1 MKLHITIIVLLTAEW
16 LIYLIVIADIIRTSS
31 VWMAVTASD
40 GSSPKDG
47 SYLAKWI
54 IWGVIL
60 TLSLSLSPHKAQGVF
75 SNSMSNSSEAT
86 PVKDLVATPH
96 ETTTEAACFK
106 SFAITETLPFMEILI
121 LERRYSLNPLTHPK
135 PVVRPPRSH
144 LQSNNYAPL
153 LARKHNQL
161 KSNDLSDR
169 LLAKACHY
177 LNTPYKRGGSL
188 QHGNATDCSGF
199 VQYIYKSFDVKLP
212 RSSSEQAQ
220 EGKVAACTMDFA
232 KLIPGDLLFFSL
244 GRRRVGHVGIYLG
257 EGKMIHAADSR
268 HGVVVSDLRKP
279 YYRGKFVV
287 AKRILLLRLLN
298 SSHFAEPVPGLAI
311 N

>member
-1 MKLHITIIVLLTAEW
+1 MKLHITFIVLWMAGC

-31 VWMAVTASD
+31 VWMALSAAG
-40 GSSPKDG
+40 GSNPKDG
-47 SYLAKWI
+47 SHWARWI

-60 TLSLSLSPHKAQGVF
+60 TFSLSLSPHKARGVLPKNI
-75 SNSMSNSSEAT
+75 SNPSD
-86 PVKDLVATPH
+86 V
-96 ETTTEAACFK
+96 TTTEAACLK
-106 SFAITETLPFMEILI
+106 SSAIPETLPLRKMLS
-121 LERRYSLNPLTHPK
+121 LERRYSLNPLIHPK
-135 PVVRPPRSH
+135 PLVPLPRSH

-153 LARKHNQL
+153 LERQHNQL

-199 VQYIYKSFDVKLP
+199 VQYIYKSCDVKLP

-220 EGKVAACTMDFA
+220 EGKVVACTMDFA
-232 KLIPGDLLFFSL
+232 KMIPGDLLFFSL

-268 HGVVVSDLRKP
+268 YGVVVSDLRQP

-287 AKRILLLRLLN
+287 AKRILT
-298 SSHFAEPVPGLAI
+298 EEQYQ
-311 N
+311 

>member
-1 MKLHITIIVLLTAEW
+1 MAGW

-31 VWMAVTASD
+31 VWMAVSASV
-40 GSSPKDG
+40 GSSLKDG
-47 SYLAKWI
+47 SHLAKWI

-60 TLSLSLSPHKAQGVF
+60 TLSLSLSPNQARGVF
-75 SNSMSNSSEAT
+75 PKSMSNPSDVT
-86 PVKDLVATPH
+86 PVKDLAATPH
-96 ETTTEAACFK
+96 VTTTEAACLK
-106 SFAITETLPFMEILI
+106 SSAIPETPPLMKSLPLQ
-121 LERRYSLNPLTHPK
+121 RRFLLQPLTHPK
-135 PVVRPPRSH
+135 PVVPPPRSH

-153 LARKHNQL
+153 LAREHNQL

-169 LLAKACHY
+169 LLAKARHY

-199 VQYIYKSFDVKLP
+199 VQYIYKSFDVRLP

-287 AKRILLLRLLN
+287 AKRILK
-298 SSHFAEPVPGLAI
+298 EEQYQ
-311 N
+311 